1 MNKYQLVN
9 LLKENEVAYQ
19 DLKKRCVQSINGNI
33 SVEYM
38 LIYLD
43 SIFSNCFDLN
53 IKKETCDKVRHYIAN
68 N

>member
-19 DLKKRCVQSINGNI
+19 DLKERCVQSINENV
-33 SVEYM
+33 SVEDVLM
-38 LIYLD
+38 SLD

-53 IKKETCDKVRHYIAN
+53 IKKETCDKVRYYIAN